1 MIKSGLY
8 AKYNGIEYKVTSD
21 MDGRVMIYT
30 EDKSKVDYTFYN
42 LTGHGIYKKKVNPK
56 ELVNCE
62 SITTYGVIEGEKV
75 QILQEKDDQFQV
87 GTGSLF
93 IGEKLQLKRVE
104 RDSWIGWI
112 SKSRVKIIEERR
124 PVNPEKL

>member
-1 MIKSGLY
+1 MIKFGLY

-21 MDGRVMIYT
+21 MDDNVIIYT
-30 EDKSKVDYTFYN
+30 EDKSKVDSTFYD
-42 LTGHGIYKKKVNPK
+42 LTGHGVYKKKVNPK

-62 SITTYGVIEGEKV
+62 SITTYGVIGGEKV

-87 GTGSLF
+87 GTGSLL
-93 IGEKLQLKRVE
+93 IGEKLKLKRVD

-112 SKSRVKIIEERR
+112 SKNRVKIIEERH
-124 PVNPEKL
+124 PVDPDEL